1 MAPFDR
7 SHTSSYSPFIVTM
20 AISLA
25 ISEIFSIKE
34 WPDLEMWVWGC
45 SRSLKMAWF
54 DRPCMTDRI
63 ALSESH
69 ASTLTRDKN
78 CWMHYS
84 SEQNVSRTSVSPAR
98 LRLVKYRRFW
108 LLSRRR
114 EVGAEIR
121 ELPEKYRRSGNPTNK
136 YVPLKKAASSR
147 EPKPMWMTHKAYK
160 AVKKKY
166 RVFARYKDKRTKAI
180 QLVLQQRHKPKG
192 WSRPPE
198 EISRGNLLLRLE
210 KIKKILLCLSK
221 IKDKI

>member
-1 MAPFDR
+1 MWPWKQVRVRSKSLEMAPFDR

-20 AISLA
+20 AVSLA

-69 ASTLTRDKN
+69 VSTLTRDKN

-108 LLSRRR
+108 LLSGRR

-147 EPKPMWMTHKAYK
+147 EPKPMWITHKAYK

-166 RVFARYKDKRTKAI
+166 RVFARYKDKLKPSRLRCRNIKSQKAD
-180 QLVLQQRHKPKG
+180 QGRQKKFR
-192 WSRPPE
+192 E
-198 EISRGNLLLRLE
+198 ET
-210 KIKKILLCLSK
+210 CC
-221 IKDKI
+221 